1 MTITLTLK
9 TQKVYK
15 RQTPCFPCVLA
26 IIKNFLN
33 QFTSAAIVKAFYKR
47 WWLAAASRV
56 LFVTYLAVNEANERY
71 QKNQDSSS
79 FYKIS
84 TKVNNF
90 IKQLC
95 PHLKTTDI
103 TKNQPFW

>member
-71 QKNQDSSS
+71 QKT
-79 FYKIS
+79 KIQAVF
-84 TKVNNF
+84 TRY
-90 IKQLC
+90 QL
-95 PHLKTTDI
+95 K
-103 TKNQPFW
+103 

>member
-9 TQKVYK
+9 TQKGLQK
-15 RQTPCFPCVLA
+15 ADSSFPCVLA

-71 QKNQDSSS
+71 QKT
-79 FYKIS
+79 KIQAVF
-84 TKVNNF
+84 TRY
-90 IKQLC
+90 QL
-95 PHLKTTDI
+95 K
-103 TKNQPFW
+103 